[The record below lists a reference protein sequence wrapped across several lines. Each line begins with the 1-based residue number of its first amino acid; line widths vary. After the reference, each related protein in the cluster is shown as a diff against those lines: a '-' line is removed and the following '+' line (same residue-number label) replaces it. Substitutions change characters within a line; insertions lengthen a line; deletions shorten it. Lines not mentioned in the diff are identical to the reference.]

1 MIRHYLQP
9 LLAPRSVA
17 LLGATERAGAL
28 GSIVYRNLAAGALH
42 GELFA
47 VNPKHPRVFDRRAY
61 ARLADLPFPPDLAVI
76 ATPARTV
83 PGIIEEAGAAG
94 VKAAVVLS
102 SGFGEAGAEGRRL
115 QEEMLQAAR
124 RGGVRILGPNCL
136 GAMRTDV
143 GLNATF
149 ARTGANRGRIALVS
163 QSGAICAAILDW
175 AAHAAVGFS
184 SVISLGG
191 AVDVDFGEILEFLVA
206 DGSTDAILM

>member
-1 MIRHYLQP
+1 MIPHYLQP

-47 VNPKHPRVFDRRAY
+47 VHTKHPRVLDRRAY

-115 QEEMLQAAR
+115 QEEMRQAAR
-124 RGGVRILGPNCL
+124 RGGGRILRPKL
-136 GAMRTDV
+136 PGA
-143 GLNATF
+143 
-149 ARTGANRGRIALVS
+149 ARNPG
-163 QSGAICAAILDW
+163 
-175 AAHAAVGFS
+175 
-184 SVISLGG
+184 
-191 AVDVDFGEILEFLVA
+191 
-206 DGSTDAILM
+206 